1 MNRRNIGFTLL
12 FGIGCALIGPL
23 GTFVS
28 MGFWERLSLWCLSG
42 GLALLVIGFLSQLIS
57 SGFPAMTRV
66 KQDLWVAF
74 GFSMFFPV
82 FINQLAKTSLWTP
95 NAQLLNYFEIQMVI
109 ICVVVTIGVGLWLID
124 HGADKEELP
133 RLYAR
138 LCDNNSAS
146 VVRLTVRDHYTEV
159 FTSDGKSHR
168 LLMRF
173 ADAVSEMD
181 DADGFLTHRS
191 HWVMASEIKSAG
203 RCGNREFLVLREGTE
218 IPISKT
224 YRPCVVAA
232 GFL

>member
-1 MNRRNIGFTLL
+1 MNRQNIGFTLL
-12 FGIGCALIGPL
+12 FGIGCAFIGPL

-28 MGFWERLSLWCLSG
+28 MGFWDRLSLWCLLG
-42 GLALLVIGFLSQLIS
+42 GLGLFVIGFLSQLIAT
-57 SGFPAMTRV
+57 GFPAMTRAR
-66 KQDLWVAF
+66 QDLWVAV
-74 GFSMFFPV
+74 GFTALFPA
-82 FINQLAKTSLWTP
+82 FIAMLDKTGICATDAP
-95 NAQLLNYFEIQMVI
+95 LLSYLEIQLVMV
-109 ICVVVTIGVGLWLID
+109 CVVVTIGVGFWLVNQ
-124 HGADKEELP
+124 GREEEDLP

-138 LCDNNSAS
+138 LHGNNSAR
-146 VVRLTVRDHYTEV
+146 VIRLTVRDHYTEV
-159 FTSDGKSHR
+159 FMSDGKSYR

-191 HWVMASEIKSAG
+191 HWVMRPEIKSAG
-203 RCGNREFLVLREGTE
+203 RSGTREFLVLNDGAE